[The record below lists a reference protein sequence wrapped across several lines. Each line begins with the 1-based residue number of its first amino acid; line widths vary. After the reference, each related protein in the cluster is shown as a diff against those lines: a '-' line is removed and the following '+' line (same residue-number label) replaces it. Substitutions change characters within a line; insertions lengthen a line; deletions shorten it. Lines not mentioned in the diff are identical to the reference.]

1 MKVNNQ
7 YTSYFESYHSQSNQY
22 SKENEYPTTT
32 NKESVEIDLSSTSK
46 QIRLNTEVDDS
57 NNSKRVEE
65 IKQAVK
71 EGTYK
76 VSVKEIADKMLEMF
90 KGQDD

>member
-1 MKVNNQ
+1 
-7 YTSYFESYHSQSNQY
+7 
-22 SKENEYPTTT
+22 
-32 NKESVEIDLSSTSK
+32 LSRTSK

-71 EGTYK
+71 DGTYK
-76 VSVKEIADKMLEMF
+76 VSAKEIANKMLEMF
-90 KGQDD
+90 KGQED

>member
-7 YTSYFESYHSQSNQY
+7 YTSYFESYHSQLNQY

-32 NKESVEIDLSSTSK
+32 KKESVEINLSRTSK

-71 EGTYK
+71 DGTYK
-76 VSVKEIADKMLEMF
+76 VSAKEIANKMLEMF
-90 KGQDD
+90 KGQED